1 MQWIKLGHNHLKEIP
16 SVALRNM
23 TGLRELDVRGNNI
36 TRIEKN
42 AFATFNTNIR
52 FLYLMKN
59 QIEFLHPDALASL
72 PRLEWLYMNQNRLRR
87 LSREIFEPIVDTL
100 IIIDVHGESPLRFVN
115 AKATASTLNYLKI

>member
-16 SVALRNM
+16 TVALRNM

-36 TRIEKN
+36 TRVEKN
-42 AFATFNTNIR
+42 AFATYNTNIR

-59 QIEFLHPDALASL
+59 EIEFLHPEALASL

-100 IIIDVHGESPLRFVN
+100 IIIDVHGE
-115 AKATASTLNYLKI
+115 